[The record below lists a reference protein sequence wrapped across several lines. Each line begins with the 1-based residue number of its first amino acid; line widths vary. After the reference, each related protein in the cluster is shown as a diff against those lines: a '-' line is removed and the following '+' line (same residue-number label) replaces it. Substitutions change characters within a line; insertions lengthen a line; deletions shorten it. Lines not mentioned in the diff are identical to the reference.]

1 MVELSKKILMKVSF
15 DAQLFQKELAKALQW
30 INNQEEIILL
40 REWCQQEFGK
50 KYPMI
55 LQKAFIS

>member
-15 DAQLFQKELAKALQW
+15 GAQLFQKELAKALQW
-30 INNQEEIILL
+30 INNQEEIKLL